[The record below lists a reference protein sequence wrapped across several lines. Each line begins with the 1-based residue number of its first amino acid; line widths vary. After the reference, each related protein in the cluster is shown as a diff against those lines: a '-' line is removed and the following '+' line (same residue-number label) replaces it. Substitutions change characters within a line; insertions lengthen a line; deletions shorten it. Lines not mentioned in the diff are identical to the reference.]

1 MFYGCTS
8 LKVAPALP
16 ATQLNAYCYGSMF
29 YGCTSLTAAPAL
41 PATQLNAYC
50 YGSMFYG
57 CTGITGHVDLPGLE
71 LKKDCYKAMFRN
83 SNITSVSVAF
93 TDWHDGEGDDINGTD
108 LGNLGATMNMLSSTP
123 AGGTFTKPA
132 TLPDKRGL
140 RYVPESWTV
149 KSIMPTDG
157 LVFYMPMKDTITKA
171 IVNGAEVKS
180 AEYFT
185 NANDVSFT
193 TDSNIPC
200 TYFNGNT
207 WLCNLPVVASEYTMT
222 LWFKPQVKTLTDGT
236 TTSHYAV
243 YYPTTGTVAVT
254 SDGSTNISW
263 GGSSRTASADTWHF
277 LACKYSLEGS
287 YVRVD
292 DVTGSKG
299 SSQAPLNNDL
309 SIAGGG
315 YVNIMYGQLQTN
327 GNEFKGYMAGL
338 RIFNRVLSDAEI
350 EALRHEFTPTE

>member
-1 MFYGCTS
+1 MN
-8 LKVAPALP
+8 AALFHKLM
-16 ATQLNAYCYGSMF
+16 A
-29 YGCTSLTAAPAL
+29 
-41 PATQLNAYC
+41 
-50 YGSMFYG
+50 
-57 CTGITGHVDLPGLE
+57 IRE
-71 LKKDCYKAMFRN
+71 
-83 SNITSVSVAF
+83 
-93 TDWHDGEGDDINGTD
+93 
-108 LGNLGATMNMLSSTP
+108 
-123 AGGTFTKPA
+123 
-132 TLPDKRGL
+132 KR
-140 RYVPESWTV
+140 
-149 KSIMPTDG
+149 IIPTDG
-157 LVFYMPMKDTITKA
+157 LVFYMPMKDTIKKA

-200 TYFNGNT
+200 TCFNGNT
-207 WLCNLPVVASEYTMT
+207 WLYHLPVVASEYTMT

-254 SDGSTNISW
+254 STGSTTIHW

-309 SIAGGG
+309 NIAGGG

-338 RIFNRVLSDAEI
+338 RIFNRVLSDEEI